1 MKIAIA
7 LLFIVISY
15 EASGQTMP
23 NKGYCPSGYDFD
35 NGFCSP
41 RRGARDAMPPIER
54 AGELYCPRGWTLHRF
69 FCYRGNGR

>member
-1 MKIAIA
+1 MKIVVA
-7 LLFIVISY
+7 LLLALVSL
-15 EASGQTMP
+15 EAPGQTMP

-54 AGELYCPRGWTLHRF
+54 NRELYCPRGWHLNGF
-69 FCYRGNGR
+69 FCYRGEGR